1 MLASLDHRGPFSLS
15 IPSTI
20 HQPRIRITM
29 HKTRVSVLSLACTK
43 ASKALQPCNRHLHS
57 SNLREKKHLAT
68 TSLNVFSK
76 INSKNTS
83 INRMNHD
90 PIMKITNEPLSN
102 CTLRRL
108 RFQAFPSLLGY
119 LGGSNCTN
127 VLQAWTGYRRLWTY
141 NMHVHSTHTS
151 IIFNTLYIL

>member
-1 MLASLDHRGPFSLS
+1 
-15 IPSTI
+15 
-20 HQPRIRITM
+20 
-29 HKTRVSVLSLACTK
+29 
-43 ASKALQPCNRHLHS
+43 LHS
-57 SNLREKKHLAT
+57 SNLRGKKHLAT